1 MSAQIIYDQTGKN
14 PEFAVIPWDEYQQLI
29 HQDDADDEEMIPFNV
44 ADYIDNPI
52 KAMRIKANLTQV
64 QLAELMDVSQAYIGK
79 IERANYSPTDNLL
92 SRVEQTIHTHQAG

>member
-29 HQDDADDEEMIPFNV
+29 HQDSADDEEMIPFDV

-52 KAMRIKANLTQV
+52 KAMRVKSNLTQV
-64 QLAELMDVSQAYIGK
+64 QLAELMGVSQAYIGK
-79 IERANYSPTDNLL
+79 IERTNYSPTDNLM
-92 SRVEQTIHTHQAG
+92 SRVEKAIHSGAN